1 MSQSRTI
8 EITVN
13 GEARSWSGD
22 SVLELLRDCQLDIG
36 RPGFAVAL
44 NAAVLPRAKW
54 ADTALADGDRI
65 EIVGMYKGG

>member
-1 MSQSRTI
+1 MSRERTI
-8 EITVN
+8 DITVN
-13 GEARSWSGD
+13 GEARRWSGD
-22 SVLELLRDCQLDIG
+22 SILELLEDCEVDIG

>member
-1 MSQSRTI
+1 MSQRRAI

-13 GEARSWSGD
+13 GQARCWSGG
-22 SVLELLRDCQLDIG
+22 SVRALLEDCQLDIG

-54 ADTALADGDRI
+54 AGTALSDGDRI